1 MKIRLSD
8 WVRRERDGR
17 EQLFLRVR
25 VTCTVDEFG
34 RRGPYEA
41 VPQAV
46 DEAFAALPKT
56 SEEAGDDGLWLDGDE
71 VVGFPTDGYRVVGTR
86 AEIASIVRDALQFK
100 SDDWL
105 IRPKTG
111 EYIYEEDISIGIG

>member
-17 EQLFLRVR
+17 EQLFLKVR
-25 VTCTVDEFG
+25 IECTVDEFG

-46 DEAFAALPKT
+46 DEAFAALPT
-56 SEEAGDDGLWLDGDE
+56 SCEGAGDDGLWLDGFD
-71 VVGFPTDGYRVVGTR
+71 VVGFPTDGYRVVR
-86 AEIASIVRDALQFK
+86 RHSEVVSIVRDALQFK

-111 EYIYEEDISIGIG
+111 EYVYEEDISIGIG